1 MPAEWYCRIAGE
13 EHGPLSASQL
23 RAMVAT
29 GHLSPGD
36 AVRQGGAGVWVPAAS
51 VKGLFGG
58 QVESPAADPPP
69 IPPPPPPP
77 VPSGRTRPLLR
88 AVPMDDQPAEEPPP
102 RVPKRLLDRQD
113 AGLDLAQMAPKGASQ
128 PPKLPKGWRNTGLDF
143 LTEEK
148 PLSASRPKPI
158 PASSVGQAKDLADP
172 VRRWAIPVLGGVLV
186 LLLIVLLVVVQFRD
200 RWTSAG
206 ASGSSPGTSEA
217 SSTGGP
223 AAASAHAKGAAE
235 RMSEP
240 PGVTW
245 IDAMREAW
253 KCGEVTVKVRAAAIA
268 RARVIDSA
276 KRIADT
282 QEDYLL
288 LLLDIANTSATRKI
302 EYTGWGARGEQ
313 PRLTDN
319 LKNAYTVQ
327 VAPGGG
333 IFDGQQRGKSIYPE
347 KTLEDLL
354 VFERPVGRAQ
364 SLRLQLPAAAFQ
376 GTGTGYIE
384 IPMAMV
390 KSELGPEF
398 RRTLEP
404 AATKPKSAVGNG
416 AEKTSDKAE
425 KDDGK
430 KGPRAEKPSAA
441 DGDRDHDVPKRS
453 GVPADDFGI
462 KPEDAP
468 TSPSPGKG
476 LRGPPPPPPLKKDK
490 E

>member
-13 EHGPLSASQL
+13 EHGPLIASQL
-23 RAMVAT
+23 RAMAAT

-36 AVRQGGAGVWVPAAS
+36 AVRQGAAGVWVPAAS

-58 QVESPAADPPP
+58 QAESPAADPPP

-88 AVPMDDQPAEEPPP
+88 AVPMDDEPAEEPPRHAP
-102 RVPKRLLDRQD
+102 RRLLDKED
-113 AGLDLAQMAPKGASQ
+113 TGLDLAQMTPKDASQ
-128 PPKLPKGWRNTGLDF
+128 PPKLPKGLRNTGLDF

-148 PLSASRPKPI
+148 PLSATRPKPP
-158 PASSVGQAKDLADP
+158 PASSVGQAKDLAGP

-186 LLLIVLLVVVQFRD
+186 VLLIVLLVVVQFRD
-200 RWTSAG
+200 RWTSDG
-206 ASGSSPGTSEA
+206 VSGSSSGTNE
-217 SSTGGP
+217 SSPAGEP
-223 AAASAHAKGAAE
+223 AAASAQAKGAPKGTG
-235 RMSEP
+235 EP

-245 IDAMREAW
+245 IDAAREAW
-253 KCGEVTVKVRAAAIA
+253 KCGEVTVKVRAAAIG
-268 RARVIDSA
+268 RARVIDA
-276 KRIADT
+276 TKRIADT

-288 LLLDIANTSATRKI
+288 LLLEIANTSATRKI
-302 EYTGWGARGEQ
+302 EYTGWGARGEP

-319 LKNAYTVQ
+319 LKNAYNVQ

-347 KTLEDLL
+347 KTMEDLL
-354 VFERPVGRAQ
+354 VFERPVVRAQ

-398 RRTLEP
+398 RRTVEP
-404 AATKPKSAVGNG
+404 AATKAKAAAGNG
-416 AEKTSDKAE
+416 AEKKSDKPE
-425 KDDGK
+425 KGDGK
-430 KGPRAEKPSAA
+430 KGPPVEKPSAA
-441 DGDRDHDVPKRS
+441 GGDHDAHLPKRS
-453 GVPADDFGI
+453 GVPANDFGI
-462 KPEDAP
+462 KPDDAP
-468 TSPSPGKG
+468 PSLGPGKG
-476 LRGPPPPPPLKKDK
+476 MRGPPPPPPLRKDK
-490 E
+490 G